1 MGDSSLSQDEID
13 ALLSGADD
21 AADMGGFGATSSA
34 NQDSGSG
41 SLSPSEEDALGDLLG
56 SAFNTAGSSISAM
69 LENREVSVNFLQ
81 AEFKNSDELAADF
94 SGSFVSVAIDFTGDI
109 FGNNL
114 FIFHQRDAIAI
125 ASILMGGDGNNLPD
139 EMDDGLLQ
147 TFQEPMNIFVSSMAT
162 QLGNKIS
169 KSIQTGP
176 PEAKIFQNLSEV
188 TLPSGDKL
196 TKVTYNISISDL
208 INSQFYQVMDY
219 NMSKTMATMALG
231 RELPSA
237 PSEEQSQSASRQVQQ
252 PTGSVNIN
260 PVKFPAFN
268 QVPAYT
274 GQGNIDLLMD
284 VPMTL
289 TVELGRAKMMIK
301 DILSLGEGSIIELD
315 KLAGEPVDLLVNGKL
330 IGKGEVVV
338 IDENFGVRVTDI
350 VSPMERLKQFS
361 G

>member
-13 ALLSGADD
+13 ALLAGADD
-21 AADMGGFGATSSA
+21 ADTSS
-34 NQDSGSG
+34 NLRDSARHINISEKA
-41 SLSPSEEDALGDLLG
+41 LSPAEEDAIGELLG
-56 SAFNTAGSSISAM
+56 VAFQTAGSSLSAM
-69 LENREVSVNFLQ
+69 LENRDVAVNFVQAEVKDLNELSGDFRGAFVSV
-81 AEFKNSDELAADF
+81 KIDF
-94 SGSFVSVAIDFTGDI
+94 SGDLRGS
-109 FGNNL
+109 NY
-114 FIFHQRDAIAI
+114 FIFRQRDVIAI
-125 ASILMGGDGNNLPD
+125 ASVLMGGDGTNLPA

-169 KSIQTGP
+169 KSVQTGP
-176 PEAKIFQNLSEV
+176 PEAQVINAISETALLGEKFTKITF
-188 TLPSGDKL
+188 
-196 TKVTYNISISDL
+196 NINISDL
-208 INSQFYQVMDY
+208 VNSQFYQIMDY
-219 NMSKTMATMALG
+219 SVSRDMANLALG
-231 RELPSA
+231 KTKSSAAPAQAA
-237 PSEEQSQSASRQVQQ
+237 PSHHAQQTAMQGSAA
-252 PTGSVNIN
+252 IN
-260 PVKFPAFN
+260 PVKFPSFN
-268 QVPAYT
+268 QVPAFT

-350 VSPMERLKQFS
+350 VSPMDRVKHFGS
-361 G
+361 